1 MKVGFIGTG
10 IMGSRM
16 AHNLLKNNYNLVVHN
31 RTKQKADSLIKA
43 GAEWADS
50 PLEVG
55 TEADIVFT
63 MLSNPEAVEQSAFG
77 EKGFLTVMKNNSIWV
92 DFSTVN
98 PSFSKR
104 MAEKTKEYGIRFL
117 DAPVAGTKQPAENG
131 ELIFFVGGNKKD
143 FEEIVP
149 ILEAMGK
156 KILHLGDCGKGTSMK
171 MVVNLMLGA
180 AMASFSEAAVLGES
194 LGFDKEIILN
204 VLIGGPVAAPYLS
217 AKKEK
222 FISGKYEADFPLQ
235 WMLKDLELVNKTA
248 DESGLTL
255 QTTNAAK
262 DIFRQANQNGVGE
275 MDFSVL
281 YKFLRT
287 K

>member
-1 MKVGFIGTG
+1 
-10 IMGSRM
+10 
-16 AHNLLKNNYNLVVHN
+16 
-31 RTKQKADSLIKA
+31 
-43 GAEWADS
+43 
-50 PLEVG
+50 
-55 TEADIVFT
+55 
-63 MLSNPEAVEQSAFG
+63 
-77 EKGFLTVMKNNSIWV
+77 
-92 DFSTVN
+92 
-98 PSFSKR
+98 
-104 MAEKTKEYGIRFL
+104 
-117 DAPVAGTKQPAENG
+117 
-131 ELIFFVGGNKKD
+131 
-143 FEEIVP
+143 
-149 ILEAMGK
+149 
-156 KILHLGDCGKGTSMK
+156 
-171 MVVNLMLGA
+171 
-180 AMASFSEAAVLGES
+180 MASFSEAAVLGES